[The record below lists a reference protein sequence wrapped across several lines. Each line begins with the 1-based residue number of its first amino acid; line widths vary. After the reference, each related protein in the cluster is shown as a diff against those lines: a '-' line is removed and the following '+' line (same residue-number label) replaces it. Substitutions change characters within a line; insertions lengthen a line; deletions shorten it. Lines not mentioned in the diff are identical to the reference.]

1 MRHDDMLPGFAAPEP
16 GRLGWSSLRSTVG
29 PGGEGVAATRESMLP
44 GFAAPDRAARL
55 PSSAAL
61 RTTIDSGDAEQAL
74 GLWHSAGGPRLVPRE
89 RMGPATLPPMQGAGL
104 RRGAE
109 VAQPPGPV
117 SARRT
122 GPCPYPVPPGQPCP
136 IGIEIPSINDCSKS
150 GCTVENCAPG
160 TPCRSS
166 GCCCGACDKAIAE
179 LIDSGVAPAKVG
191 CPPGC
196 DPKCCLP
203 PNQGCATCAAR
214 FKATGQCD
222 LSCLAAGCCGDPCA
236 MFKNDK
242 TCTLEAHQS
251 GCCNLTACEFCN
263 LLNIEAYGQPGPK
276 ACSFFESILG
286 PLGENGSFCNCE
298 KQPCSG
304 NAWGGK
310 TCMPPP
316 NQYFGCPAGWAK
328 RQDGVVPTAD
338 KPCVNCCKLATST
351 GIDGVLGA
359 GIEDVSC
366 QKRCPCPPGLS
377 CVDFYPPLIDDAKH
391 ADLGAPKSECL
402 PSGADQPGSS
412 GCPEGFWFWNQKMC
426 RCNQGQALGFGIV
439 GGHSCNP
446 CGPPVDGKHRIPLKN
461 GKCSPPIDCAEYDGP
476 PTLLLDAHPAFLA
489 GVWTSGESA
498 QGPFGCPKSGNPL
511 KYACF
516 NDGGG
521 VKDSSAAAVPCT
533 PSTGNGATC
542 CEPYKKSG
550 YSTAVGLYG
559 KKP

>member
-1 MRHDDMLPGFAAPEP
+1 MRHDDMLPGFAPPEP
-16 GRLGWSSLRSTVG
+16 GRVGWSSLRSTVG
-29 PGGEGVAATRESMLP
+29 PSGEGVAATRESMLP
-44 GFAAPDRAARL
+44 GFAAPARAARL

-74 GLWHSAGGPRLVPRE
+74 GLWHSAGGPRLLPRE
-89 RMGPATLPPMQGAGL
+89 QMGPATLPPMRGAGP

-109 VAQPPGPV
+109 VARPPGPV
-117 SARRT
+117 TARRT

-236 MFKNDK
+236 MLKNDK

-251 GCCNLTACEFCN
+251 GCCKLTPCEFCN

-298 KQPCSG
+298 KQPCSP

-338 KPCVNCCKLATST
+338 EPCVNCCKLAVP
-351 GIDGVLGA
+351 GPDGSPGA
-359 GIEDVSC
+359 GIESGWCKD
-366 QKRCPCPPGLS
+366 RCPCPPGLA
-377 CVDFYPPLIDDAKH
+377 CVDFYLPQEQGGKT
-391 ADLGAPKSECL
+391 ADKSDPKSECL
-402 PSGADQPGSS
+402 PADAVVPGPN
-412 GCPEGFWFWNQKMC
+412 GCPPGYWFWNEKTC
-426 RCNQGQALGFGIV
+426 RCDKPQEPFGLGLEGPV
-439 GGHSCNP
+439 GRSCNP
-446 CGPPVDGKHRIPLKN
+446 CGPPVDGAYRIPLSN
-461 GKCSPPIDCAEYDGP
+461 GKCSEPIHCAEYYGP
-476 PTLLLDAHPAFLA
+476 PKILLDAHMAFLA
-489 GVWTSGESA
+489 GAIANNELGK
-498 QGPFGCPKSGNPL
+498 GPFKCAESGNPL
-511 KYACF
+511 EYMCLSDNGFAK
-516 NDGGG
+516 G
-521 VKDSSAAAVPCT
+521 SSTYLSPCT
-533 PSTGNGATC
+533 PSPANAATC
-542 CEPYKKSG
+542 CKTSKHKI
-550 YSTAVGLYG
+550 AVYG